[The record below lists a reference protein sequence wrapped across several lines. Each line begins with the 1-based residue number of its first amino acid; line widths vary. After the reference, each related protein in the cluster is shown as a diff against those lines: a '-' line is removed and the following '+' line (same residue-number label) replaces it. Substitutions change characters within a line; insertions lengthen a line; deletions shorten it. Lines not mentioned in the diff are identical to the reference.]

1 MNCKHTCIIIISIY
15 IALFPSFSLFLP
27 LPPSFLSTYLP
38 SLPYPPPSLPPLSSV
53 IGLYVSVVLVIG
65 RFIRGYVSSLP
76 QNLLIDQI
84 AVPDP
89 LLKLCDDIFFVREM
103 KNLILEEILVGKL
116 YYIFRSPER
125 LISLTEENS
134 KEKTD

>member
-1 MNCKHTCIIIISIY
+1 M
-15 IALFPSFSLFLP
+15 
-27 LPPSFLSTYLP
+27 
-38 SLPYPPPSLPPLSSV
+38 
-53 IGLYVSVVLVIG
+53 LVIG

-84 AVPDP
+84 AFPDP

-103 KNLILEEILVGKL
+103 KNLVLEEILVGKL
-116 YYIFRSPER
+116 YYIFRSPDR
-125 LISLTEENS
+125 LISLTE